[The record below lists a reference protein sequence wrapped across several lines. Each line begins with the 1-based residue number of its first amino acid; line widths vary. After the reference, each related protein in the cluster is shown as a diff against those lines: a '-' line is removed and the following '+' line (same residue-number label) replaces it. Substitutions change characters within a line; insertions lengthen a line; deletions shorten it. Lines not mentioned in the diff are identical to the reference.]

1 MEAYHMDIGNDVIKT
16 MVFLSETE
24 EEADG
29 VIEEF
34 TPLRAYGEKLNFLLN
49 EFPNVSILAGCN
61 GENADI
67 AQTDYQAVLSAVIN
81 LKWR

>member
-1 MEAYHMDIGNDVIKT
+1 MEIENEVLKT
-16 MVFLSETE
+16 MISLSDTE

-34 TPLRAYGEKLNFLLN
+34 TPHRTVVDKLKFLLGL
-49 EFPNVSILAGCN
+49 FPTISI
-61 GENADI
+61 I
-67 AQTDYQAVLSAVIN
+67 ARCDGKKGDKDQTDYRAVLSAVIN